1 MLTHHAKAL
10 SILRAAGCTS
20 CVIEVGAQAKLV
32 REVLSARPGGG
43 PPKDQM
49 REAVRQALT
58 FFTKVKGNGKPP
70 AAGSSERRLFDAY
83 NTALRS
89 VNAID
94 FDDMITIAAEALRCG
109 AAPRPQLTHV
119 LLDEAQDTSESQL
132 QLLELLAP
140 PGEVAITIVGDSD
153 QQIYSFRGSRPDVLT
168 RLGKRWG
175 CWTLTLP
182 TNYRC
187 GGAVVEVAKALIE
200 GSSLR
205 ETATPLLTARDLA
218 GLGRCAISQ
227 SSSWLGMLHQPAAW
241 LPRLLSALR

>member
-1 MLTHHAKAL
+1 MESQQQQQNTSGNAEERL
-10 SILRAAGCTS
+10 ILASLGVAW
-20 CVIEVGAQAKLV
+20 
-32 REVLSARPGGG
+32 
-43 PPKDQM
+43 
-49 REAVRQALT
+49 
-58 FFTKVKGNGKPP
+58 
-70 AAGSSERRLFDAY
+70 
-83 NTALRS
+83 
-89 VNAID
+89 
-94 FDDMITIAAEALRCG
+94 CG
-109 AAPRPQLTHV
+109 AAIARH
-119 LLDEAQDTSESQL
+119 EAASGQRFDL
-132 QLLELLAP
+132 
-140 PGEVAITIVGDSD
+140 VA
-153 QQIYSFRGSRPDVLT
+153 YARPDVLT